1 MKTLAALFLSL
12 TLPGARVA
20 PTPRPP
26 AETAKAT
33 QQRARKGGVWYL
45 AENGHAVFCYG
56 PVMYVKDEQGGLARV
71 ATFCNGDRTMVP
83 LKD

>member
-1 MKTLAALFLSL
+1 MKALAALFLSL

-20 PTPRPP
+20 QTPRQPVDS
-26 AETAKAT
+26 AKTT
-33 QQRARKGGVWYL
+33 QQARKGGIWYF

-56 PVMYVKDEQGGLARV
+56 PVMYVRDEQGSLSRV
-71 ATFCNGDRTMVP
+71 ATFCNGDKAMVP